1 MKAYQ
6 SRIQQQERLANRYL
20 KIVSSTQS
28 PYYKG
33 IKIIFQ
39 SYHKTFT
46 TIIRIVDKNKIS
58 EEAHSQLSTLYPLF
72 CYNPQLMYI
81 YSKSSLED
89 YPLNTKPQILQTA
102 ARIAPNSELYIKMGD
117 FWKQK
122 RDYAQAEACY
132 QTAAA
137 MIPHHITPSY
147 KLFQLYIDKGNINA
161 AIDMGNYLLKQP
173 IKKKGTKALR
183 MEAEILEFLHKEKN
197 IKKTQ

>member
-1 MKAYQ
+1 MY
-6 SRIQQQERLANRYL
+6 YL
-20 KIVSSTQS
+20 LFYFLGLITL
-28 PYYKG
+28 PF
-33 IKIIFQ
+33 IF
-39 SYHKTFT
+39 FI
-46 TIIRIVDKNKIS
+46 TILPD
-58 EEAHSQLSTLYPLF
+58 E
-72 CYNPQLMYI
+72 
-81 YSKSSLED
+81 
-89 YPLNTKPQILQTA
+89 
-102 ARIAPNSELYIKMGD
+102 IAD
-117 FWKQK
+117 WKQK

>member
-1 MKAYQ
+1 MNYI
-6 SRIQQQERLANRYL
+6 SRWEI
-20 KIVSSTQS
+20 
-28 PYYKG
+28 
-33 IKIIFQ
+33 
-39 SYHKTFT
+39 
-46 TIIRIVDKNKIS
+46 
-58 EEAHSQLSTLYPLF
+58 
-72 CYNPQLMYI
+72 
-81 YSKSSLED
+81 LE
-89 YPLNTKPQILQTA
+89 T
-102 ARIAPNSELYIKMGD
+102 
-117 FWKQK
+117 K

>member
-1 MKAYQ
+1 
-6 SRIQQQERLANRYL
+6 
-20 KIVSSTQS
+20 
-28 PYYKG
+28 
-33 IKIIFQ
+33 
-39 SYHKTFT
+39 
-46 TIIRIVDKNKIS
+46 
-58 EEAHSQLSTLYPLF
+58 
-72 CYNPQLMYI
+72 MYI

-197 IKKTQ
+197 IKKNTISIYHSTSQLSHICHL